1 MKNITKDEVQQLLE
15 QNELENV
22 TYDLVQAPF
31 THVFENISMSEDS
44 DFDNYV
50 EDKIEGFD
58 YSHSDRHD
66 TLNVTQRMWK
76 IKQNGEE
83 VFIMANPYNEDS
95 KDEYK
100 VLKITDLTKPKY
112 EHIETRILSH
122 DKEEHRVNEL
132 LAEKVGG
139 WFAKHDQS
147 KGLIFVSKEE
157 MKELEENKTTSK
169 NPLLS
174 FTEKLEFANKFYAE
188 VTDLKDLHLE
198 RFHKML
204 FNKLSHNASLI
215 KTMNIDF
222 DPQNISGL
230 TLDIKSLV
238 DKKISDKNTF
248 FEKLSGTFDSNLDK
262 VIKNHYNLFEDIKIN
277 KLLDETL
284 AGKTFKETS
293 KKLPTNKI

>member
-1 MKNITKDEVQQLLE
+1 MKNITKEDVQKLLE

-31 THVFENISMSEDS
+31 THVFENIGMTEDS
-44 DFDNYV
+44 DFDTYV

-58 YSHSDRHD
+58 YRHSELHD

-83 VFIMANPYNEDS
+83 VFIMANPYNENS

-147 KGLIFVSKEE
+147 KGLIFASKEE
-157 MKELEENKTTSK
+157 MKELEGNETPSK

-174 FTEKLEFANKFYAE
+174 FTEQLEFANKFYAE

-198 RFHKML
+198 RFYKMQTS
-204 FNKLSHNASLI
+204 KLSHNASLI
-215 KTMNIDF
+215 KTMNVDF
-222 DPQNISGL
+222 DPQNVSGL

-238 DKKISDKNTF
+238 DKKIEDKKVF
-248 FEKLSGTFDSNLDK
+248 FEKLSGTFDSNLDQL
-262 VIKNHYNLFEDIKIN
+262 IKTHYNLYEDIKIN

-284 AGKTFKETS
+284 AGKAFKEVS
-293 KKLPTNKI
+293 KKAPTNKM